1 MRRVALVSCAA
12 LIAACGQQNGATSP
26 TAARQT
32 KPAGTVEVADI
43 ARIDAVLAEH
53 RGHGVLL
60 NFWAIWCAPCVEE
73 LPELMEVGREHAQAE
88 GDVVLVSYD
97 LMIPG
102 VQRDEVVKRVEA
114 FAKKRG
120 MDVPILIYDAPDFEA
135 INEHFKLPGGVPV
148 TLAYDR
154 TGKLVDTQ
162 DGGAKK
168 PRFEEMMRKAL
179 AR

>member
-1 MRRVALVSCAA
+1 MRRFALATCAA
-12 LIAACGQQNGATSP
+12 WIAACSPRNGASDT
-26 TAARQT
+26 TTVAQT
-32 KPAGTVEVADI
+32 KSAPRVELADI
-43 ARIDAVLAEH
+43 ARIDAVLAQH

-60 NFWAIWCAPCVEE
+60 NFWAIWCVPCVEE
-73 LPELMEVGREHAQAE
+73 LPALMEVGREHAQAE

-120 MDVPILIYDAPDFEA
+120 MDVPILVYDAPDFEA
-135 INEHFKLPGGVPV
+135 INAHYSLPGGVPV
-148 TLAYDR
+148 TLAFDR
-154 TGKLVDTQ
+154 TGKLVDMQ
-162 DGGAKK
+162 DGSASQA
-168 PRFEEMMRKAL
+168 RFEEMMKKAI